1 MGKIKKHLESQTEQ
15 EALLSQFQ
23 LMRSAHLSDSMPD
36 LNTRRDR
43 LRRLLTGLEALEDDF
58 IQTISEDFGHRSAF
72 ETANYDFT
80 VTIGDIK
87 HQLRNVADWMRPR
100 KRSVPLHLLPGRA
113 RLLSQPL
120 GVVGVISPWNF
131 PLFLSITP
139 VAGALAAGNRVMLKP
154 SEFTSRTSK
163 LLAELAAECFETDE
177 FTVAEGGVET
187 GKFFAELPF
196 DHLLFTGSTRVA
208 REVAKAAAENLT
220 PITLELGG
228 KSPAI
233 VCPGADLKRAA
244 NRIAFGKLANAG
256 QVCISPDYVFVE
268 RSRLRDFIE
277 ILQTQT
283 AKAYPSLENNPD
295 YTSIITEQ
303 HYSRLK
309 EMIEEA
315 RRQGTE
321 VITINPARET
331 FAAENRKLPPTLILF
346 PDPSLSVMQEEIF
359 GPVLPVLSYKNLE
372 ETIEFIKG
380 RERPLALYIFTESSR
395 EREQILRET
404 ISGGVAVNEV
414 LYHCVCETLPF
425 GGIGSSGMG
434 AYHGQTGFDT
444 FSHLKP
450 VFIQPRLNFDFFLMP
465 PVTPLKRFF
474 AWIFRKM
481 V

>member
-1 MGKIKKHLESQTEQ
+1 MGKIKEQLKSQTER

-23 LMRSAHLSDSMPD
+23 LMRSAHLADSMPD
-36 LNTRRDR
+36 LDTRRDR

-58 IQTISEDFGHRSAF
+58 TQTISEDFGHRSAF

-100 KRSVPLHLLPGRA
+100 RRSVPLHLLPGRA

-154 SEFTSRTSK
+154 SEFTPETSK
-163 LLAELAAECFETDE
+163 LLAQLASECFEIEE
-177 FTVAEGGVET
+177 FMVFEGGVET
-187 GKFFAELPF
+187 GKAFAELPF
-196 DHLLFTGSTRVA
+196 DHLLFSGATRGA
-208 REVAKAAAENLT
+208 REVARATAEILT

-277 ILQTQT
+277 ILQ
-283 AKAYPSLENNPD
+283 ALSL
-295 YTSIITEQ
+295 IHI
-303 HYSRLK
+303 
-309 EMIEEA
+309 
-315 RRQGTE
+315 
-321 VITINPARET
+321 
-331 FAAENRKLPPTLILF
+331 
-346 PDPSLSVMQEEIF
+346 
-359 GPVLPVLSYKNLE
+359 
-372 ETIEFIKG
+372 
-380 RERPLALYIFTESSR
+380 
-395 EREQILRET
+395 
-404 ISGGVAVNEV
+404 
-414 LYHCVCETLPF
+414 
-425 GGIGSSGMG
+425 
-434 AYHGQTGFDT
+434 
-444 FSHLKP
+444 
-450 VFIQPRLNFDFFLMP
+450 
-465 PVTPLKRFF
+465 
-474 AWIFRKM
+474 
-481 V
+481 